1 MDQNTAA
8 SHGDLVTGGGR
19 NLEELMQEVLRRVE
33 RNIMPLGGITVEDAR
48 AALAA
53 IDSLSREQWAQAWS
67 RVAEQHYAKAQSL
80 EAADRDGAAAEYWHA
95 WRLHHF
101 ARWPIENTP
110 AKRHAKSRALDAFQQ
125 YCRLL
130 DPVIEVV
137 RIPFESKE
145 IVAYLRLPAS
155 PRPAPVVLGI
165 AGLDSRKEDVAAY
178 TDRYLKHGI
187 AIMAV
192 DLPGTGES
200 PHMPAEVTS
209 DRMFSAMLD
218 YLEKHPG
225 IDGKRMVVQGRSAS
239 GYWAAKLAYTE
250 RARLRG
256 AVVHGGAIHKS
267 FQAEWMRPA
276 LKTGEYLYD
285 YLEAKEKTMGAS
297 GMEDLLEKS
306 RHFSLLDQGL
316 LDQPS
321 APMLVINGARDSQTS
336 VADVFLLL
344 EHGNAKEAWV
354 NPKGGHMGRS
364 PEWSGSAI
372 SEKVV
377 MPWIVRQ
384 LQAQASGGS

>member
-1 MDQNTAA
+1 MNHNTAV
-8 SHGDLVTGGGR
+8 SYGDLVTGGGR
-19 NLEELMQEVLRRVE
+19 NLEELKQEVQRRAD
-33 RNIMPLGGITVEDAR
+33 RSMPPVGGIAPEDAR

-53 IDSLSREQWAQAWS
+53 IDSLSREQWAQAWG
-67 RVAEQHYAKAQSL
+67 RVAEQRFAKAQSL
-80 EAADRDGAAAEYWHA
+80 EADGREGAAAEYWHA

-101 ARWPIENTP
+101 ARWPVENTP
-110 AKRHAKSRALDAFQQ
+110 AKRHAKQRALEAFRQ

-130 DPVIEVV
+130 DPVMDVV
-137 RIPFESKE
+137 RIPFEGKE
-145 IVAYLRLPAS
+145 IVAYLRLPS
-155 PRPAPVVLGI
+155 GPRPAPVVLGI

-187 AIMAV
+187 AIIAV

-200 PHMPAEVTS
+200 PHEAAEVTS
-209 DRMFSAMLD
+209 DRMFSVVLD
-218 YLEKHPG
+218 YLETLPG
-225 IDGKRMVVQGRSAS
+225 IDGKRMLVQGRSAS

-256 AVVHGGAIHKS
+256 SVVHGGAIHRS
-267 FQAEWMRPA
+267 FQPEWIRPA

-285 YLEAKEKTMGAS
+285 YFEAKEKAVGAS
-297 GMEDLLEKS
+297 GLEDLIERSK
-306 RHFSLLDQGL
+306 RFSLLDHGL

-321 APMLVINGARDSQTS
+321 APMLVVNGARDSQTS
-336 VADVFLLL
+336 IADVFMLL
-344 EHGNAKEAWV
+344 EHGDAKEAWV

-377 MPWIVRQ
+377 MPWILRQ
-384 LQAQASGGS
+384 LRAEG